1 MSPEQSNAMGGQPSP
16 ERRSGFIG
24 TPPHDEVPS
33 ASMAFDVHAAALRAA
48 GRDILLTA
56 RPNAGWRLDRLQLK
70 RLLLEF
76 RNSGGASI
84 VAGESPADAI
94 VIATF
99 SSAKSGE
106 LVNGRPINPLDIV
119 LFPPAG
125 KYIQT
130 SSHPHEWITAVVPVS
145 QFPQN
150 GELETGAVD
159 ILAREIQPAIL
170 RSPTLAQKII
180 MTASMIERLAG
191 DGAGLQMSPLLH
203 DRETSLLE
211 TLSIAVWA
219 ALDCLVLKPP
229 SSRARGTKAGDLAY
243 QAFRQ
248 LDTPTADGHRIA
260 DLCRAFGATERQL
273 RRSFKS
279 QFAIGP
285 NKLAR
290 LQRINRVRRLLVDRK
305 ENRFKI
311 GSILASCEVTEPG
324 RFASEYKALF
334 GETPSQTRNRY
345 RPGSVRGFPPG
356 TGV

>member
-1 MSPEQSNAMGGQPSP
+1 MSPEQSNAMDGLPSL
-16 ERRSGFIG
+16 ERRPGFFG
-24 TPPHDEVPS
+24 MPSHEVPPP
-33 ASMAFDVHAAALRAA
+33 ASVEFDVHAAALRAA

-56 RPNAGWRLDRLQLK
+56 RPGARWRLDRLPLK
-70 RLLLEF
+70 HLLLEF

-94 VIATF
+94 VIATLA
-99 SSAKSGE
+99 SAKSGE
-106 LVNGRPINPLDIV
+106 LINGRPIGPLDLV
-119 LFPPAG
+119 LFPPAV
-125 KYIQT
+125 KFIQA

-145 QFPQN
+145 QFPQKY
-150 GELETGAVD
+150 ELETNVVD
-159 ILAREIQPAIL
+159 ILAREIQPVIL
-170 RSPTLAQKII
+170 RSPTLAQKFI
-180 MTASMIERLAG
+180 MTAGTIERLAG
-191 DGAGLQMSPLLH
+191 DSAALQTSPLLH
-203 DRETSLLE
+203 DCETSLLE

-219 ALDCLVLKPP
+219 VLNRLMLKPP
-229 SSRARGTKAGDLAY
+229 FSRARGTKAGDLAY

-260 DLCRAFGATERQL
+260 DFCRAFGATERQL
-273 RRSFKS
+273 RRALKS
-279 QFAIGP
+279 HFAIGP

-290 LQRINRVRRLLVDRK
+290 LQRINRVRQLLVDRK

-345 RPGSVRGFPPG
+345 RPGNGRSFTPG